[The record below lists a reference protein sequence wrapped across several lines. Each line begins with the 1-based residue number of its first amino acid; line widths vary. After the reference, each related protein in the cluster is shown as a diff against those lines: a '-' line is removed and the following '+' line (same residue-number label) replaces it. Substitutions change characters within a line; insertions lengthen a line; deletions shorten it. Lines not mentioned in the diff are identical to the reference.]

1 MQYLVLGCDPI
12 GACPLWLEGEGLR
25 EAISVALSPDLKADL
40 LDWNGRMSAIVAAPD
55 RYSSANLE
63 ALRAEL
69 NDEGLALAQRI
80 VEEKG
85 GDAKVRYLS
94 E

>member
-1 MQYLVLGCDPI
+1 MQHLILGCDPG
-12 GACPLWLEGEGLR
+12 GACPLWLQGEGLR
-25 EAISVALSPDLKADL
+25 EAIPVALSPGLKADL
-40 LDWNGRMSAIVAAPD
+40 LHWNERMSAVVAAPD

-69 NDEGLALAQRI
+69 NDEGLALARRI
-80 VEEKG
+80 VEEKA
-85 GDAKVRYLS
+85 GDAKVRYLA